1 MNYVWHFS
9 PSIIERRVAEGPDGM
24 PVAADCATSIEA
36 KSAINSVTFAIS
48 AKFNNN
54 FGVNSEKFF
63 TFAAQKR
70 CSAIIHGDSCTY
82 KRGKE
87 AEANSALLQTKP
99 RQIIVLQGITPL
111 RKLQDIAQTE
121 GHPSTPPSKR
131 SNAEH

>member
-1 MNYVWHFS
+1 
-9 PSIIERRVAEGPDGM
+9 M
-24 PVAADCATSIEA
+24 PVAADYATSIEA

-70 CSAIIHGDSCTY
+70 CSAINLGDSCTY
-82 KRGKE
+82 MRGKE

-111 RKLQDIAQTE
+111 RKLQDFAQTE
-121 GHPSTPPSKR
+121 GRPLHPTIQAQQR
-131 SNAEH
+131 EH

>member
-1 MNYVWHFS
+1 
-9 PSIIERRVAEGPDGM
+9 M
-24 PVAADCATSIEA
+24 PGAAACATLIEA
-36 KSAINSVTFAIS
+36 KSAINSVTFANS

-54 FGVNSEKFF
+54 YGANSEKFF

-111 RKLQDIAQTE
+111 CKLQDIAQTE
-121 GHPSTPPSKR
+121 GHPLHPTIQAKQRGALNSEQR
-131 SNAEH
+131 EH